1 MAAEELTVSGYITH
15 HLQNMTFGRHPDG
28 TWGLAHTA
36 EEAKEMGFWAI
47 HVDSMLFSIGL
58 GLIFLMIF
66 RSAAKKATSGVPS
79 GLLNFVEMMV
89 EFIDQNVKDIFHHHN
104 PMIAPMALTLF
115 VWIFLMNLMDLVP
128 IDWVPL
134 FAQFVAGDP
143 HFYFKIVPTTDPNV
157 TLGMS
162 FSIFFLMI
170 FFGIKSKGGLG
181 YLKEFTLHPFH
192 TNNMFVNILLIPVNF
207 LLESVSLISKPVSH
221 GLRLFG
227 NLYAAEMIFI
237 LIATM
242 YSVNFFI
249 GAFGGVLQWAWLV
262 FHILVITLQA
272 FVFTVLTIVYMAMAH
287 DNHDEQQQ
295 EH

>member
-1 MAAEELTVSGYITH
+1 
-15 HLQNMTFGRHPDG
+15 
-28 TWGLAHTA
+28 
-36 EEAKEMGFWAI
+36 
-47 HVDSMLFSIGL
+47 
-58 GLIFLMIF
+58 
-66 RSAAKKATSGVPS
+66 
-79 GLLNFVEMMV
+79 MV
-89 EFIDQNVKDIFHHHN
+89 EFIDQNVNDIFHHKN

-128 IDWVPL
+128 IDWIPL
-134 FAQFVAGDP
+134 LVQWIVGDP
-143 HFYFKIVPTTDPNV
+143 HFYFKIVPTTDPNI

-162 FSIFFLMI
+162 FTIFLLMI
-170 FFGIKSKGGLG
+170 FFGIKSKGALG
-181 YLKEFTLHPFH
+181 YLKEFTFHPFH
-192 TNNMFVNILLIPVNF
+192 TSNTLVNILLIPINL
-207 LLESVSLISKPVSH
+207 LLETVSLIAKPISH

-242 YSVNFFI
+242 YSVNLFV
-249 GAFGGVLQWAWLV
+249 GVFGGVLQWAWLV

-287 DNHDEQQQ
+287 DHHDEQQQ